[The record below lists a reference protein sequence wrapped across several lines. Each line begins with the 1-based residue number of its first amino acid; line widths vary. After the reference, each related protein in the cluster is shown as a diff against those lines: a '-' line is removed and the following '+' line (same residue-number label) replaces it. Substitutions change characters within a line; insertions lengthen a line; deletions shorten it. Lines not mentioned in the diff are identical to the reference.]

1 MSNFN
6 VILFTDIVCDS
17 SNIQVNI
24 PAIGAYKLA
33 NTLRACGYS
42 CLVVNHVS
50 EFTID
55 EIYALL
61 NCAVGTD
68 TYMIGF
74 STTFYDL
81 ITSVVTGPTAGS
93 NSNIL
98 GQNFNLFPQG
108 ADFGDQVF
116 AHINK
121 LNAAIKI
128 AVGGPM
134 IRSELQCKYA
144 DFLVLGYA
152 EANIVNL
159 VDHIKHG
166 VALKNSYKNINNNKI
181 IINNV
186 LAEGYEFSKDTMT
199 WRAEDVVN
207 HTRLP
212 IEIGRGCVF
221 SCAFCSYPMNGK
233 TKLDFIKDAATLKQE
248 LLHNYNNHG
257 ICIYMIVDDTFN
269 DSVEKLVQLRDM
281 IVSLPFKPE
290 FWCYARLDLIC
301 THPETIHML
310 YDIGVRSL
318 FFGIETLDRKSG
330 QAVGKGYNREKQ
342 IAMISTIKETYH
354 DMVLHGS
361 FIVGTPYETIES
373 AERTLKALTAQEIK
387 LDSCSFRPLIIG
399 KKTNGAVFESS
410 ITKDYAKF
418 GYREMPN
425 VSHHNMIMWE
435 NDQMNFFQANQLV
448 EKYSITNS
456 LRDQQFTYFLE
467 PEPPHEFLLEY
478 KRKLLELVTDEKQFA
493 QH

>member
-1 MSNFN
+1 
-6 VILFTDIVCDS
+6 
-17 SNIQVNI
+17 
-24 PAIGAYKLA
+24 
-33 NTLRACGYS
+33 
-42 CLVVNHVS
+42 
-50 EFTID
+50 
-55 EIYALL
+55 
-61 NCAVGTD
+61 
-68 TYMIGF
+68 
-74 STTFYDL
+74 
-81 ITSVVTGPTAGS
+81 
-93 NSNIL
+93 
-98 GQNFNLFPQG
+98 
-108 ADFGDQVF
+108 VF

-128 AVGGPM
+128 VAGGTIVRP
-134 IRSELQCKYA
+134 ELRCKYA

-166 VALKNSYKNINNNKI
+166 VVLKNSYKNINNNKI

-199 WRAEDVVN
+199 WCAEDVVN

-212 IEIGRGCVF
+212 IEIGRGCIF

-310 YDIGVRSL
+310 YDIGVRSM

-354 DMVLHGS
+354 DMNLHGS
-361 FIVGTPYETIES
+361 FIIGTPYETIKS
-373 AERTLKALTAQEIK
+373 AERTLKALSTREIK
-387 LDSCSFRPLIIG
+387 LDSFAFRPLIIG
-399 KKTNGAVFESS
+399 KKANGAVFESS

-425 VSHHNMIMWE
+425 APHHNFVIWE
-435 NDQMNFFQANQLV
+435 NDQMNFFQAQRLI
-448 EKYSITNS
+448 EKYNDLQSNTGS
-456 LRDQQFTYFLE
+456 LFYEKE
-467 PEPPHEFLLEY
+467 PTPPHKFLSEY
-478 KRKLLELVTDEKQFA
+478 KRRLLELVTDEKYLPTFR
-493 QH
+493 

>member
-6 VILFTDIVCDS
+6 VILFTDIVRNHPDDL
-17 SNIQVNI
+17 IEI
-24 PAIGAYKLA
+24 PALGAYKLA
-33 NTLRACGYS
+33 STLRAGGYS

-50 EFTID
+50 QFTID
-55 EIYALL
+55 EIYTLL
-61 NCAVGTD
+61 NRAIGPD
-68 TYMIGF
+68 THMIGF
-74 STTFYDL
+74 STTFYSL
-81 ITSVVTGPTAGS
+81 ITSVASGPVSGS
-93 NSNIL
+93 NSDIF

-108 ADFGDQVF
+108 AEFDDQVF

-128 AVGGPM
+128 AAGGTM
-134 IRSELQCKYA
+134 IRSELKCKYA
-144 DFLVLGYA
+144 DFLILGYA

-166 VALKNSYKNINNNKI
+166 VALKNSYKNINNNKT

-221 SCAFCSYPMNGK
+221 SCAFCSFPMNGK
-233 TKLDFIKDAATLKQE
+233 SKLDFIKDADILKQE
-248 LLHNYNNHG
+248 LLHNYNNYG

-310 YDIGVRSL
+310 HDIGVRSV

-330 QAVGKGYNREKQ
+330 QAIGKGYNREKQ
-342 IAMISTIKETYH
+342 IAMLATIKETYP
-354 DMVLHGS
+354 DMCLHGS
-361 FIVGTPYETIES
+361 FIIGTPYETLES
-373 AERTLKALTAQEIK
+373 AERTLKALSTREII
-387 LDSCSFRPLIIG
+387 LDSCSVRPLIIG
-399 KKTNGAVFESS
+399 KKANGAVFESS

-425 VSHHNMIMWE
+425 VLHHNMVMWE
-435 NDQMNFFQANQLV
+435 NDQMNFFQAKQLS
-448 EKYSITNS
+448 EKYHNVNTVTNS
-456 LRDQQFTYFLE
+456 KLFAGLKYYEKE
-467 PEPPHEFLLEY
+467 PAPPHEFLSEY
-478 KRKLLELVTDEKQFA
+478 KRKLIELIADQ
-493 QH
+493 Q

>member
-1 MSNFN
+1 MPNFN
-6 VILFTDIVCDS
+6 VILFTDIVRRNPNDS
-17 SNIQVNI
+17 VFI

-33 NTLRACGYS
+33 NTLRASGYS

-55 EIYALL
+55 EIYTLL
-61 NCAVGTD
+61 NRAVGSD
-68 TYMIGF
+68 TCMIGF

-81 ITSVVTGPTAGS
+81 ITSVATGPTAGS
-93 NSNIL
+93 NSNIH

-108 ADFGDQVF
+108 ADFDDQVF

-128 AVGGPM
+128 VAGGTIVRP
-134 IRSELQCKYA
+134 ELRCKYA

-166 VALKNSYKNINNNKI
+166 VVLKNSYKNINNNKI

-310 YDIGVRSL
+310 YDIGVRSM

-354 DMVLHGS
+354 DMNLHGS
-361 FIVGTPYETIES
+361 FIIGTPYETIKS
-373 AERTLKALTAQEIK
+373 AERTLKALSTREIK
-387 LDSCSFRPLIIG
+387 LDSFAFRPLIIG
-399 KKTNGAVFESS
+399 KKANGAVFESS

-425 VSHHNMIMWE
+425 APHHNFVIWE
-435 NDQMNFFQANQLV
+435 NDQMNFFQAQRLI
-448 EKYSITNS
+448 EKYNDLQSNTGS
-456 LRDQQFTYFLE
+456 LFYEKE
-467 PEPPHEFLLEY
+467 PTPPHKFLSEY
-478 KRKLLELVTDEKQFA
+478 KRRLLELVTDEKYLPTFR
-493 QH
+493 